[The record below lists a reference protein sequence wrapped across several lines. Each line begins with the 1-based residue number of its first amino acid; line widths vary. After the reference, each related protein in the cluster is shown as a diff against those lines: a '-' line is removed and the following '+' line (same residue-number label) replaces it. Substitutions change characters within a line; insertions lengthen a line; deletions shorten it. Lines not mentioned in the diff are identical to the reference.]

1 MGSSKVNPRP
11 SLPVRNSEMPTNAA
25 ATPLP
30 ALVLKIIAVAEK
42 AEDVLFEKQGD
53 IRSMESSMDY
63 TVQRLADLSD
73 QHEKAPAKEKK
84 LFAAELSGL
93 KEQIAGMKKELATA
107 RGQATKMQHRIN
119 EIRQKA
125 RDTLHEIQKA
135 AAMAAVAEA
144 KRAASRG
151 CGHP

>member
-1 MGSSKVNPRP
+1 
-11 SLPVRNSEMPTNAA
+11 MPTNAA

-84 LFAAELSGL
+84 HFVAELSGL

-135 AAMAAVAEA
+135 AAMAAVAAA